1 MVMREIDVRKA
12 ISIAQDK
19 GLRPARVK
27 GTDIIQFTRQATGG
41 HRFEVI
47 EWNNFE
53 HTLASRG
60 LRVYESGG
68 WMKIMA
74 TPETTPD
81 ATRRD

>member
-12 ISIAQDK
+12 IAIAQDK

-27 GTDIIQFTRQATGG
+27 GTEIIQFTRERANAA
-41 HRFEVI
+41 RFEVI

-53 HTLASRG
+53 HTLESRG

-74 TPETTPD
+74 TPETRHEEAP
-81 ATRRD
+81 RR